1 MTLKYF
7 EPWYA
12 MNVLFENTRFSLCI
26 IVTAAGRVFYVAVE
40 ARLRNSRKNTIL
52 FLLLKTKK

>member
-1 MTLKYF
+1 MYI
-7 EPWYA
+7 A

-26 IVTAAGRVFYVAVE
+26 IVTAEGRVFYVAVE

-52 FLLLKTKK
+52 FSSLENQKIEEWAN

>member
-1 MTLKYF
+1 MH
-7 EPWYA
+7 
-12 MNVLFENTRFSLCI
+12 VLFENTRFSLCI

-52 FLLLKTKK
+52 FSSLENQKIEEWAN